1 MGKTKKETPVNKPTD
16 KEKQDSFIN
25 TITANPKNGSKGK
38 SVTVEE
44 SKLLKI
50 NKRLEQHGSIALLF
64 VHR

>member
-1 MGKTKKETPVNKPTD
+1 MGKTKKETPDNKPTG

-50 NKRLEQHGSIALLF
+50 NKRHL
-64 VHR
+64 